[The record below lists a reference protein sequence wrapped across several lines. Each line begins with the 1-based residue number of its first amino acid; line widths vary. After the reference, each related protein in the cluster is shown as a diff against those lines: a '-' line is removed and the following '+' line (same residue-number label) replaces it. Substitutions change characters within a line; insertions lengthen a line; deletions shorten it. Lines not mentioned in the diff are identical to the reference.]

1 MEWNQPPRKKI
12 VPERV
17 GDMSFSKAC
26 YGADREE
33 DGEVPIP
40 VVRRREF
47 DARPP
52 EDRVLDERRRDALLS
67 RMGKRSGL
75 LQFWLRNDNRVGQDV
90 SAKNDLCSLV
100 IFSFAKLS
108 TVNRAKFAEP
118 TEVDCRN
125 LVAEMQLSGDLRS
138 AVEEQTRR
146 QGGCELWHDLRNG
159 RLTSSRFGEILH
171 RRDTTDPRS
180 IVTSLMGYTKRPAFL
195 PPAMKW
201 GHDNEPLAR
210 AAYVADRLRAN
221 EEVVVRDSGLHLMED
236 MSFLGASSD
245 GIVTCPTLRNDLGA
259 TGCLE
264 IKCPYSVQNESV
276 VDLPPAEIAG
286 KYGDAFWLKKQS
298 DGSLHLPR
306 SHRFYAQV
314 QGEMEVIGVE
324 WCDFVVFSGRQVFVE
339 RIVRDRTYWSE
350 VLLPVLRSFYVKHI
364 ACEILGGRYFCEMFP
379 VTTPSSDV
387 PAT

>member
-17 GDMSFSKAC
+17 GDMSFSKAS

-33 DGEVPIP
+33 EGEVPVP

-75 LQFWLRNDNRVGQDV
+75 QQFWLRNDNRVGQDV
-90 SAKNDLCSLV
+90 FAKNDLCSLV
-100 IFSFAKLS
+100 IFSYAKLS

-118 TEVDCRN
+118 TEVDCHN
-125 LVAEMQLSGDLRS
+125 LNAEMQLSGDLRS

-146 QGGCELWHDLRNG
+146 QGGCELWNDLRNG
-159 RLTSSRFGEILH
+159 RLASSRFGEIVH

-195 PPAMKW
+195 APAMKW

-245 GIVTCPTLRNDLGA
+245 GIVTCPTLTNDLGA

-264 IKCPYSVQNESV
+264 INNILQ
-276 VDLPPAEIAG
+276 AEAE
-286 KYGDAFWLKKQS
+286 KL
-298 DGSLHLPR
+298 
-306 SHRFYAQV
+306 
-314 QGEMEVIGVE
+314 
-324 WCDFVVFSGRQVFVE
+324 SGF
-339 RIVRDRTYWSE
+339 
-350 VLLPVLRSFYVKHI
+350 
-364 ACEILGGRYFCEMFP
+364 
-379 VTTPSSDV
+379 TPSIIQ
-387 PAT
+387 PEAAGRGLYARCKTR